1 MFVKFYVLGVF
12 KYIFIEI
19 WNPLVETQIA
29 KIPINIIFYI
39 DIILIIYI
47 LIDFIT
53 SVVKASNLQKRI
65 QRVIQIGENL
75 KERLEELKK
84 TSSEKQKV
92 ALQKVIDDL
101 KLNQKMMKDKIDK
114 QVLKLNKAF
123 PSIQSEHIKE
133 YVKLKVKEIKNKKK
147 E

>member
-1 MFVKFYVLGVF
+1 MKF
-12 KYIFIEI
+12 I
-19 WNPLVETQIA
+19 WYL
-29 KIPINIIFYI
+29 KHINYNELRNRKGGQTISIFYI
-39 DIILIIYI
+39 LC
-47 LIDFIT
+47 
-53 SVVKASNLQKRI
+53 KNLTYYFKYSI
-65 QRVIQIGENL
+65 IQIGETL

-84 TSSEKQKV
+84 ISSEKQKV